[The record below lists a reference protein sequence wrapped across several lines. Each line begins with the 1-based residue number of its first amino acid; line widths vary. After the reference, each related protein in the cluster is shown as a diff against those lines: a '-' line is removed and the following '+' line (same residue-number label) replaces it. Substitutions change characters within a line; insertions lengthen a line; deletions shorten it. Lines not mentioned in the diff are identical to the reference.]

1 LNRKT
6 KEIKFNT
13 IVQLLLDDG
22 LLQKEKAVYAY
33 KVTQKIQTKRAHLD
47 VIKELGY
54 IKDEDIRITLK
65 KHQGNLRIG
74 ELLNGLGYL
83 SRDDLESAL
92 VIQKNTKEEIKIGDI
107 LIDHHYI
114 SDDNLTEI
122 ISIQLDIPIIE
133 IVSQDTDSEL
143 IDQGNL
149 ELYKKFNFLP
159 ITRTGKGTVQIAFS
173 DPLDPHSIQQA
184 KKIFGNNIE
193 KGIIRKS
200 QLEEKLHHLKSS
212 RGTGEESGPS
222 KFNVVDVAN
231 YIIENAY
238 HRDAS
243 DIHVEPLEDRVRVR
257 FRQDG
262 VMVHFRDYPSSLH
275 AKLASRF
282 KIMCGADIAEK
293 RRHQDGRLLFEHNG
307 IKFDLRMSFFVT
319 VYGDNIVM
327 RLLKTQ
333 EQLLG
338 IDEIGMLPNILKRFK
353 DEILSLPSG
362 VLLVTGPTGSGKS
375 STVYSCINHINKPDI
390 TIITAEDPVEYKIN
404 GIAQCSIKTD
414 IGRTF
419 EETLKHIVR
428 QDPDVVV
435 IGEIRDV
442 FSAQTCIQTALTGH
456 KVLTTFHT
464 EDSIGALVRLL
475 NMHIEPFLVASTVVC
490 VIAQRLLR
498 RVCDECAAP
507 YHPDLTEL
515 RRLGTSHSE
524 MAEAKFLKG
533 KGCKKCK
540 HTGYRGRIAI
550 IEMLIPEEM
559 IREAVLAKKTT
570 HDLRQISL
578 KHAGL
583 ITLFEDGLVKA
594 AIGLTTLEEVLR
606 ALPRVSKPRPLSVI
620 RKIVGA

>member
-1 LNRKT
+1 M
-6 KEIKFNT
+6 EIKFNT
-13 IVQLLLDDG
+13 IVQLLIDKG
-22 LLQKEKAVYAY
+22 LLQKEKAVYAH
-33 KVTQKIQTKRAHLD
+33 KVTQKIQTKRALLN

-54 IKDEDIRITLK
+54 VKDEDIRTTLK
-65 KHQGNLRIG
+65 KHQGDLRIG
-74 ELLNGLGYL
+74 DLLNGLGYL
-83 SRDDLESAL
+83 SKEDLERAL
-92 VIQKNTKEEIKIGDI
+92 FIQKDTGEERKLGDI

-122 ISIQLDIPIIE
+122 IALQLDIPTIE
-133 IVSQDTDSEL
+133 IVSQDPDPEL
-143 IDQGNL
+143 VDQRNI
-149 ELYKKFNFLP
+149 ELFKKFKFLP
-159 ITRTGKGTVQIAFS
+159 IKRTASGSVQVAFS
-173 DPLDPHSIQQA
+173 DPLDPHGIQQA
-184 KKIFGNNIE
+184 KKCFGDNIE

-200 QLEEKLHHLKSS
+200 ELEERLHHLQSNGVTEKEN
-212 RGTGEESGPS
+212 GHL
-222 KFNVVDVAN
+222 KFNVMDIADQ
-231 YIIENAY
+231 IIETAY

-243 DIHVEPLEDRVRVR
+243 DIHVEPLEDRVRIR

-262 VMVHFRDYPSSLH
+262 VMVHFKDYPSSIH
-275 AKLASRF
+275 AKLSSRF
-282 KIMCGADIAEK
+282 KIMCGADITEK
-293 RRHQDGRLLFEHNG
+293 RRHQDGRLLFEHNE

-319 VYGDNIVM
+319 VYGENIVM
-327 RLLKTQ
+327 RLLKNQ

-338 IDEIGMLPNILKRFK
+338 IDEIGMLPNMLERFK
-353 DEILSLPSG
+353 NEILSLPSG

-375 STVYSCINHINKPDI
+375 SSVYSCINHINKPDI

-475 NMHIEPFLVASTVVC
+475 NMQIEPFLVSSTVVC
-490 VIAQRLLR
+490 VLAQRLLR
-498 RVCDECAAP
+498 RVCEDCAVP

-515 RRLGTSHSE
+515 RRLGTSHAE
-524 MAEAKFLKG
+524 MADAKFLKG
-533 KGCKKCK
+533 KGCKRCK
-540 HTGYRGRIAI
+540 HTGYKGRVAI
-550 IEMLIPEEM
+550 IEMLIPEEN
-559 IREAVLAKKTT
+559 IRDAVLAKKTT
-570 HDLRQISL
+570 HELRQIGL
-578 KHAGL
+578 EHAGL

-594 AIGLTTLEEVLR
+594 AIGITTLEEVLR

-620 RKIVGA
+620 KKIVGA